1 MPATEPAEMADV
13 PVIPNAQ
20 AGLAYLASLELSQ
33 PAQACDDLRLLLESL
48 CRNPPAAPELF
59 AILEQARSAVSFL
72 TSELGRYYRDRPLPL
87 APFEAQMFL
96 RIVGLQDMMARG
108 YALCAQLVDPN
119 PEDPALPMVLATLVQ
134 RCIAYFAEVFYE
146 HFRAHQSIPAGLWQ
160 EVNGYYASAESLGIA
175 RLAIQDET
183 QTASCLTT
191 YLTLLLVDIANPY
204 SLGARRVG
212 QTIQLARKWAG
223 LCQITAPGK
232 VPRQGYALDLSAD
245 HGVMRLPEEAGQVW
259 QEHER
264 LVDTSPLEQQLR
276 HHYALLRQGGS
287 AAALGLPEETPHQL
301 GRLLKRLLHPW
312 RLTGLPRRYR
322 RHMASTTV
330 QVAVGFENMYAAISG
345 QPFVDPETALVTRRD
360 FDALFT
366 FRDRVDTEVKAPPK
380 ATSRVG
386 LAWPVVDHSVSGY
399 CLQCPGGSAER
410 VAFGQLLA
418 LHLHDGEHFMLATV
432 AWIQQS
438 EQRVTLGVEMLP
450 GKPEAVTLRT
460 LEGPTLPS
468 SPAFLLPPIPAI
480 AQDASLIAQSGTY
493 QGGRPREIFVDGRWQ
508 AIRLEHIVQHG
519 FDFDRISY
527 ETL

>member
-1 MPATEPAEMADV
+1 MADV

-33 PAQACDDLRLLLESL
+33 PAQACDDLRLLLETL
-48 CRNPPAAPELF
+48 CRTPPAAPELF
-59 AILEQARSAVSFL
+59 AILEQARSTVAYL
-72 TSELGRYYRDRPLPL
+72 TTELGRYYRDRPLPL
-87 APFEAQMFL
+87 APFEVQMFL

-119 PEDPALPMVLATLVQ
+119 PDDPALPLVLATLVQ
-134 RCIAYFAEVFYE
+134 RCIGYFSEVFYE

-160 EVNGYYASAESLGIA
+160 EVNGYFASAESLGIA
-175 RLAIQDET
+175 RITVQDEA
-183 QTASCLTT
+183 QTASCFTT

-204 SLGARRVG
+204 ALGARRVG
-212 QTIQLARKWAG
+212 QTILLARKWAG
-223 LCQITAPGK
+223 LCQIIPPGK
-232 VPRQGYALDLSAD
+232 AARQGYVLDLAAD
-245 HGVMRLPEEAGQVW
+245 HGVARLPEDAAQRW

-276 HHYALLRQGGS
+276 HHYALLRQGES
-287 AAALGLPEETPHQL
+287 AASLGLPDETPHQL

-312 RLTGLPRRYR
+312 RLKGLPRRYR
-322 RHMASTTV
+322 RHMTSTTV
-330 QVAVGFENMYAAISG
+330 QVAVGFENMYAAIAG

-366 FRDRVDTEVKAPPK
+366 FRDRVDSEVKAVPK
-380 ATSRVG
+380 PDIRVG
-386 LAWPVVDHSVSGY
+386 TAWPVVDHSVSGY
-399 CLQCPGGSAER
+399 CLQCPVGGAER

-468 SPAFLLPPIPAI
+468 SPAFLLPPIPTI
-480 AQDASLIAQSGTY
+480 AQEASLIAQSGIY
-493 QGGRPREIFVDGRWQ
+493 QGGRRREIFVGGRWQ
-508 AIRLEHIVQHG
+508 AIRLAHIQHHG